1 MVDIII
7 YTFLVGVCGT
17 GLGGVVGALF
27 KKDSNATMSLLLSF
41 AGGVM
46 LSIVCFDLL
55 SSSIESSNVFVA
67 VAFVVIGIALV
78 FLLNLILDRISAK
91 NNTHLDEN
99 HPKTHDDLDELIH
112 SEALTNPGNTS
123 LLRAGVIMVLAIAFH
138 NLPEGLS
145 IGSSYAHEV
154 NNGLFLAFI
163 IALHNIPEGMA
174 IVVPLISGGMNRLKA
189 VLLTALSGFPTM
201 IGAVLGYLLGGIG
214 DMGLA
219 ISLALASGAMLYVV
233 FGEIIPQ
240 SILMYKSKLPAF
252 FIMFGIL
259 LGVLLIYAI

>member
-7 YTFLVGVCGT
+7 YTLLVGVCGT

-67 VAFVVIGIALV
+67 VAFVVIGIVLV
-78 FLLNLILDRISAK
+78 FLLNFILDRISAK
-91 NNTHLDEN
+91 NNSHLDEN

-123 LLRAGVIMVLAIAFH
+123 LLRAGIIMVLAAVAQAVIA
-138 NLPEGLS
+138 S
-145 IGSSYAHEV
+145 IQ
-154 NNGLFLAFI
+154 F
-163 IALHNIPEGMA
+163 
-174 IVVPLISGGMNRLKA
+174 K
-189 VLLTALSGFPTM
+189 
-201 IGAVLGYLLGGIG
+201 
-214 DMGLA
+214 
-219 ISLALASGAMLYVV
+219 
-233 FGEIIPQ
+233 
-240 SILMYKSKLPAF
+240 KSKKKYEVATTNGKNKDTKKDKKSKKDKKEESKDESIEVKVVEPEE
-252 FIMFGIL
+252 IKKIGQKEENDNEKDTSSS
-259 LGVLLIYAI
+259 VE

>member
-1 MVDIII
+1 
-7 YTFLVGVCGT
+7 
-17 GLGGVVGALF
+17 
-27 KKDSNATMSLLLSF
+27 
-41 AGGVM
+41 
-46 LSIVCFDLL
+46 
-55 SSSIESSNVFVA
+55 
-67 VAFVVIGIALV
+67 
-78 FLLNLILDRISAK
+78 
-91 NNTHLDEN
+91 
-99 HPKTHDDLDELIH
+99 
-112 SEALTNPGNTS
+112 
-123 LLRAGVIMVLAIAFH
+123 
-138 NLPEGLS
+138 
-145 IGSSYAHEV
+145 
-154 NNGLFLAFI
+154 
-163 IALHNIPEGMA
+163 MA